1 MSETDIQ
8 LNPASNES
16 GSESLMPALKA
27 IANPLRLRIL
37 IWLKNPRANFPMDRI
52 IANPE
57 EYGICVTQIQTKTGL
72 AQPTVSNHMLVLER
86 AGLVTSTRIRQW
98 THYRRNE
105 ANIAQLI
112 SELDNIIGT
121 NDAPNNQTHIQ

>member
-1 MSETDIQ
+1 MSETEIHPDR
-8 LNPASNES
+8 ASDS
-16 GSESLMPALKA
+16 PGLQSLMPALKA

-105 ANIAQLI
+105 ANIVRLL
-112 SELDNIIGT
+112 SELNNTIGT
-121 NDAPNNQTHIQ
+121 RDDSQ

>member
-1 MSETDIQ
+1 MSHSGVQPGATPDIT
-8 LNPASNES
+8 SS
-16 GSESLMPALKA
+16 DLMPALKA
-27 IANPLRLRIL
+27 IANPLRMTIL
-37 IWLKNPRANFPMDRI
+37 IWLKNPRDNFPMDRI

-72 AQPTVSNHMLVLER
+72 AQPTVSNHMSVLER

-105 ANIAQLI
+105 ANIARLI
-112 SELDNIIGT
+112 TEL
-121 NDAPNNQTHIQ
+121 NNTLGNK

>member
-1 MSETDIQ
+1 MGQTDWQSNTTSGTPGLET
-8 LNPASNES
+8 
-16 GSESLMPALKA
+16 LMPALKA
-27 IANPLRLRIL
+27 IANPIRLKIL

-52 IANPE
+52 IADPE

-112 SELDNIIGT
+112 SELDHTIGT
-121 NDAPNNQTHIQ
+121 HNDSQ

>member
-1 MSETDIQ
+1 
-8 LNPASNES
+8 
-16 GSESLMPALKA
+16 MPALKA

-105 ANIAQLI
+105 ANIVRLL
-112 SELDNIIGT
+112 SELNNTIGT
-121 NDAPNNQTHIQ
+121 RDDSQ